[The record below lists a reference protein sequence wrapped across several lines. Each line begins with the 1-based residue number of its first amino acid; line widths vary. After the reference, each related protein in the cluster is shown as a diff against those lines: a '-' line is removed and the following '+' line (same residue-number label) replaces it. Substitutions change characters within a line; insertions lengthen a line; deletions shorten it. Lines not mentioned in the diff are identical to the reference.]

1 MLKLT
6 LSPPGK
12 EDQTLIR
19 YMSDNCDT
27 ISDGVL
33 AQLPSE
39 LLMLVC
45 DVIGERALVM
55 LGRWLRLQEPP
66 STEQQCAML
75 QVRDY

>member
-45 DVIGERALVM
+45 DVIGERGLAM